1 MERVAGKNRS
11 AAVCYCLL
19 TRDSNGEG
27 LSELL
32 TWCQD
37 TFEKAGYS
45 DVYQSFVV
53 GGNILFAE
61 PFKKYIKG
69 FRAVLD
75 EMDYGRNYP
84 ENLVLSYGT
93 VKSFMKK
100 NQRELHKEME
110 YYLILLTGKEEFE
123 RDDEGTPVKNKIILE
138 LKDSEKDPEAQLSVC
153 SLAVNGGSYFDKN
166 DDFIDA
172 HGKDG
177 IRSLISRSR

>member
-1 MERVAGKNRS
+1 MEYEMERVAGKNRS

-61 PFKKYIKG
+61 PFKKYKKG

-100 NQRELHKEME
+100 IKWLKLNSMFLAKTFQCFI
-110 YYLILLTGKEEFE
+110 LIFA
-123 RDDEGTPVKNKIILE
+123 PF
-138 LKDSEKDPEAQLSVC
+138 SVPHVSFC
-153 SLAVNGGSYFDKN
+153 N
-166 DDFIDA
+166 
-172 HGKDG
+172 
-177 IRSLISRSR
+177 